1 MKTDYTIF
9 RTDGT
14 EERGSVDW
22 PQEPGYDRISKFCEP
37 VIECGLLDHAS
48 VMHDGQVMDMIVDES
63 GHPKGLPRNEQA
75 TIVYRSYALSRNPGI
90 DPESLPWIAGTAVL
104 FYRRVWF

>member
-14 EERGSVDW
+14 EERGEIDW
-22 PQEPGYDRISKFCEP
+22 PEDPGYDRLSVLCRPI
-37 VIECGLLDHAS
+37 IGADMLDRAA
-48 VMHDGQVMDMIVDES
+48 VLHDKQRMDLIVDES
-63 GHPKGLPRNEQA
+63 GHPKGLDRNEAA
-75 TIVYRSYALSRNPGI
+75 TTVYRQYAVSKEPGL
-90 DPESLPWIAGTAVL
+90 DPESLPWIAGDAVL